1 MHNLV
6 SLTSLADVNTL
17 KLKYAHPI
25 DTIAHTK
32 ERNKHYVAAIGSIK
46 KIQQTRL
53 FHA

>member
-25 DTIAHTK
+25 YTIAHTK
-32 ERNKHYVAAIGSIK
+32 ETNIMWPLSA
-46 KIQQTRL
+46 Q
-53 FHA
+53 